1 MARDIQPDNVFFRL
15 TNAKNLPGN
24 NDLSYYYREGVIWAT
39 GTENLFE
46 PKYVN
51 LEPSTRSKTTLIKA
65 KDDPKWWGIYNS

>member
-1 MARDIQPDNVFFRL
+1 MARDIQPDNVFL
-15 TNAKNLPGN
+15 GLQTPNTLDGN

-51 LEPSTRSKTTLIKA
+51 LEPSTEVRQPL
-65 KDDPKWWGIYNS
+65 